1 MSKEDVP
8 EIIYHYTTQEGLL
21 GILNERAIWATKMH
35 YLNDASELIEPFRIG
50 TEELDRLSL
59 LQKENEDK
67 EIVLNLRNSIPYSE
81 AQNYCVVSFCSH
93 GDLLS
98 QWRAYGSFGSA
109 YSIGFNFNKL
119 QQHISAYRFE
129 LRRCE
134 YYENK
139 DYQAKIK
146 EFIGSVVTKALS
158 EKSEPRDFMDNF
170 INMAANMKLMCFED
184 EAEWRI
190 ISMGPLKSSDPR
202 YNFRASNSI
211 LIPYYS
217 LPIEL
222 SVIDEIIV
230 GPCPHPKLS
239 SSTIWGLSYRYKLT
253 NIRKNGIR
261 SSNIPYRTF

>member
-1 MSKEDVP
+1 MSKENIP
-8 EIIYHYTTQEGLL
+8 KIIYHYTTQEGLL
-21 GILNERAIWATKMH
+21 GTLNERALWATKMH

-50 TEELDRLSL
+50 IEELDQLSL
-59 LQKENEDK
+59 LQKENEDR
-67 EIVLNLRNSIPYSE
+67 EIISNLKDSIGNSRGE
-81 AQNYCVVSFCSH
+81 NYCVVSFCTY

-109 YSIGFNFNKL
+109 YSVGFNFNKL
-119 QQHISAYRFE
+119 QQHISTYRFE

-134 YYENK
+134 YYEDK

-158 EKSEPRDFMDNF
+158 EKSGPRDFMDNF
-170 INMAANMKLMCFED
+170 INMAANMKLMCFKD

-190 ISMGPLKSSDPR
+190 ISTAPLSSNDPK
-202 YNFRASNSI
+202 YNFRASKSI

-222 SVIDEIIV
+222 SLIDEIMV

-239 SSTIWGLSYRYKLT
+239 LSTIWGLSHRYNLT
-253 NIRKNGIR
+253 NIQKGGIR